1 MDGTRFLQYISWL
14 NCEIIE
20 AKIKKPVVVIMDG
33 FSGHISLSVLEEARK
48 NEIILVKLPPN
59 STHYLQALDVAVF
72 GPMKKI
78 WGNITRKFYCQSQ
91 NKSITKS
98 VFPVLLS
105 SLMERMHEEGT
116 TNLVSGFR
124 ATGVWPLDKEHVLK
138 RLEKKHGINS
148 DRNIKTEEE
157 KPPTSNSK
165 PSLIE
170 VEHDQVTETKE
181 EKPSSSESKP
191 NLIAVRHQDKDI
203 KVEEENPSSMKPKP
217 RIIEVGHQVKDTAG
231 LSSENESVPDSNI
244 TPQRTPIRITNS
256 KTSKPALCLTPTTS
270 AIRSAVQQ
278 ILRPEMDNVTKMGIA
293 NLKYT
298 MKLKRKFGEIMTSED
313 AYKMV
318 KEKEEEKEKK
328 KKEQEEKKRLKQAK
342 SQKQAAGKT
351 YNRKRKAESVNKPDT
366 DSDAKIAESLPKGK
380 QSKRVK
386 FEQNPVAVVKTKKG
400 KRNVLPVQESDSDAN
415 IAEMLPKGKQSKRVK
430 VEQHP
435 VTVKKTTNGKRKAL
449 SVQESDSES
458 ETEFLKMLSKRKK
471 RIIDSIYSDENDDE
485 DIMTPNLAVH
495 EIIPEEQSS
504 PTVGTFVLARFTGI
518 SKGKNMELRYVCCIT
533 DVLDEDNYEVVGY
546 RSYRSDNHGE
556 IFIEKKADKSIVQ
569 GSDIVRLLPVPIVQ
583 ELMRQ
588 LVYNFNCEI
597 DINEKV

>member
-14 NCEIIE
+14 NGEIIE

-78 WGNITRKFYCQSQ
+78 WGNITRKFYRQSQ

-116 TNLVSGFR
+116 ANLVSGFR

-138 RLEKKHGINS
+138 RLEKKHGIKS
-148 DRNIKTEEE
+148 DINIKTEEE

-170 VEHDQVTETKE
+170 VEHDQVKETKE
-181 EKPSSSESKP
+181 EKPSSSKSKP
-191 NLIAVRHQDKDI
+191 NLIEVRHQDKDI

-231 LSSENESVPDSNI
+231 LSSENESVPDSKI
-244 TPQRTPIRITNS
+244 TPLKTPIRITNS
-256 KTSKPALCLTPTTS
+256 KTSKPALCSTPTTS
-270 AIRSAVQQ
+270 AIRSAVQL

-351 YNRKRKAESVNKPDT
+351 NNRKRKAVSVNKPDT
-366 DSDAKIAESLPKGK
+366 DSDAKIA
-380 QSKRVK
+380 
-386 FEQNPVAVVKTKKG
+386 
-400 KRNVLPVQESDSDAN
+400 
-415 IAEMLPKGKQSKRVK
+415 
-430 VEQHP
+430 
-435 VTVKKTTNGKRKAL
+435 TNGKRKAL

-458 ETEFLKMLSKRKK
+458 DTEFLEMLSKRKK

-485 DIMTPNLAVH
+485 DIMTPDLAVP
-495 EIIPEEQSS
+495 EIIPKEQSS
-504 PTVGTFVLARFTGI
+504 PAVGTFVLARFTGI

-546 RSYRSDNHGE
+546 RSYRSENHGE
-556 IFIEKKADKSIVQ
+556 IFIEKRPTRVSCKD
-569 GSDIVRLLPVPIVQ
+569 LT
-583 ELMRQ
+583 
-588 LVYNFNCEI
+588 
-597 DINEKV
+597 